1 MRGDGKNRMTSESNI
16 ILELRALAH
25 LIEMKATLKEQDAE
39 KLRRAADEIE
49 VLRRAVTAE
58 REEILELIQSHRADA
73 HLYDGDSALRRAAG
87 AIQAR
92 IRL

>member
-1 MRGDGKNRMTSESNI
+1 MTSESNI
-16 ILELRALAH
+16 ILQLRALAH